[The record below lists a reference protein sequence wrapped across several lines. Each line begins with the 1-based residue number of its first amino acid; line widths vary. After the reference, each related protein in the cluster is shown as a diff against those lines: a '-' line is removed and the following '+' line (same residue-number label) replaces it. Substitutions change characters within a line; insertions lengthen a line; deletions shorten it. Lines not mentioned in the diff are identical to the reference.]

1 MLSLIKDNSV
11 KLDKNKRRDSMK
23 IVQAKNV
30 SYEYTKVVEVKGEN
44 VSRKLMALNNINI
57 DIEEGSFIA
66 VLGHNGSGKS
76 TFAKHIN
83 ALLTPTEGTVWVDG
97 FDTKNDELVWKIR
110 QSAGMVFQNPDNQ
123 LVATVVEDDI
133 AFGPE
138 NLGVE
143 PEEIRRRVN
152 KSLKAVGMENYR
164 NDEPSKLSGGQK
176 QRIAIAGILAMQP
189 KCIVFDEPTAML
201 DPVGRRDVM
210 ETAHRLNAENGI
222 TIILITHYMD
232 EAVLADKVYVIDDGS
247 IIMQGTPKEI
257 FSQVEKI
264 KSYGLDVPQVTETA
278 YNLRKMGID
287 IPGDILTVDEMVGA
301 ICQLKSNI

>member
-1 MLSLIKDNSV
+1 MLSLIKIKDG
-11 KLDKNKRRDSMK
+11 DSMK